1 MSCPRD
7 GKSSSPF
14 GQLVAHF
21 FQVVARRKPALVS
34 ARHGTGWAAQLLR
47 RVAALGVHFSLT
59 ERKMQVSAAFLF
71 LALVTVG
78 PAQWIEKNSRD
89 ENSFDG
95 RVVHRHIDLA
105 ESETDKRAMVDL
117 ALFSAKLSKLRVID
131 NGDGAT
137 LSDSMRRT
145 NCIAGINGG
154 YFDPNFASLGLRIID
169 GKVTSRLTR
178 GRLMNGVL
186 ASDNA
191 IHIFRLA
198 EFSLRRKPNAAIEC
212 GPFLIDLA
220 KPVRGLEAM
229 RAARRTFAASS
240 SGDRAALGFCSDA
253 TLADLARILAMPLGD
268 FKIQRALN
276 LDGGSSS
283 AFWFRRDDG
292 SAFSIPEEKT
302 VRDFVGIVAR

>member
-1 MSCPRD
+1 M
-7 GKSSSPF
+7 
-14 GQLVAHF
+14 
-21 FQVVARRKPALVS
+21 VARLKTALVP
-34 ARHGTGWAAQLLR
+34 ARFGEGWATQILQE
-47 RVAALGVHFSLT
+47 VAAMRVYLGGS
-59 ERKMQVSAAFLF
+59 RKIQVSAAFLVCA
-71 LALVTVG
+71 LAAT
-78 PAQWIEKNSRD
+78 ASAEWIEKNSRN

-105 ESETDKRAMVDL
+105 ESETDNHAIVDL
-117 ALFSAKLSKLRVID
+117 ALFSIKSCRLRVID
-131 NGDGAT
+131 NADGVT
-137 LSDSMRRT
+137 LSDAMRRT

-154 YFDPNFASLGLRIID
+154 YFDPNFAPLGLRIID

-178 GRLMNGVL
+178 GRLMSGVL

-191 IHIFRLA
+191 IHIFRVA
-198 EFSLRRKPNAAIEC
+198 EFSARRKPNAAIEC
-212 GPFLIDLA
+212 GPFLVDLA

-229 RAARRTFAASS
+229 RAARRTFAATG

-283 AFWFRRDDG
+283 AFWFRRNDG
-292 SAFSIPEEKT
+292 STFSIPEEKT
-302 VRDFVGIVAR
+302 VHDFVAVVAR

>member
-1 MSCPRD
+1 VPR
-7 GKSSSPF
+7 
-14 GQLVAHF
+14 L
-21 FQVVARRKPALVS
+21 
-34 ARHGTGWAAQLLR
+34 
-47 RVAALGVHFSLT
+47 
-59 ERKMQVSAAFLF
+59 SAAFLF
-71 LALVTVG
+71 LALATVG

-105 ESETDKRAMVDL
+105 EFETNNRAMVDL
-117 ALFSAKLSKLRVID
+117 ALFSSKSCTLRVID
-131 NGDGAT
+131 NEDGVN
-137 LSDSMRRT
+137 LSDAMRRT

-154 YFDPNFASLGLRIID
+154 YFDPNFAPLGLRIID

-178 GRLMNGVL
+178 GRLMSGVL

-191 IHIFRLA
+191 IHIFRVA
-198 EFSLRRKPNAAIEC
+198 EFSLRQKPNAAIEC
-212 GPFLIDLA
+212 GPFLVDLA
-220 KPVRGLEAM
+220 KPVRGLEVI
-229 RAARRTFAASS
+229 RAARRTFAATG
-240 SGDRAALGFCSDA
+240 SGDRAALGFCSDV
-253 TLADLARILAMPLGD
+253 TLADLASILATSLGD

-302 VRDFVGIVAR
+302 VRDFVGIVAQ

>member
-1 MSCPRD
+1 
-7 GKSSSPF
+7 
-14 GQLVAHF
+14 V
-21 FQVVARRKPALVS
+21 RKL
-34 ARHGTGWAAQLLR
+34 
-47 RVAALGVHFSLT
+47 
-59 ERKMQVSAAFLF
+59 SAAFFF
-71 LALVTVG
+71 LALATIAQ
-78 PAQWIEKNSRD
+78 AQWIEKNSRD

-117 ALFSAKLSKLRVID
+117 ALFSAKSSKLRVID
-131 NGDGAT
+131 NTDGLT
-137 LSDSMRRT
+137 LSDAMRRT

-154 YFDPNFASLGLRIID
+154 YFDPNFAPLGLRIID

-178 GRLMNGVL
+178 GRLMSGVL

-191 IHIFRLA
+191 IHIFRVA

-212 GPFLIDLA
+212 GPFLVDFA

-229 RAARRTFAASS
+229 RAARRTFAATGSS
-240 SGDRAALGFCSDA
+240 DRAALGFCSDA
-253 TLADLARILAMPLGD
+253 TLADLASILATPLGD

-283 AFWFRRDDG
+283 AFWFRKNDG
-292 SAFSIPEEKT
+292 SAFSTPEEKT
-302 VRDFVGIVAR
+302 VRDFVGISAR